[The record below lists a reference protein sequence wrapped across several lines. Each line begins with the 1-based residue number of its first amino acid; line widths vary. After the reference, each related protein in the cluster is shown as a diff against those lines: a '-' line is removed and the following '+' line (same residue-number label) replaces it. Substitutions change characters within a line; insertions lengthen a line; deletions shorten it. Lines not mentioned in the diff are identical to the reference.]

1 MPRRRRARQG
11 WRRHLRRAGPTSLSG
26 KLVWILTGIG
36 VAGTLGIALMLTLVL
51 TPGFRQLEDQAIQ
64 RETERAA
71 AVLDTLRLQVEAAA
85 RTVGETGGAQ
95 KLAVRLVE
103 ESRRAR
109 LLVPDDPLDAQ
120 RTAEALRGIDLITA
134 LSGGD
139 AGSFFVWNGGTL
151 SAVGVARVLA
161 PEAAVPTY
169 VAVAEPVHRAQIQ
182 QRLHRAV
189 RLVPMGAAT
198 PRVDRYRDGL
208 DLRVP
213 VPGWDGRPVAGV
225 AFSIDR
231 NLWGLGS
238 KLLMYAAAGVT
249 ALMLLLLI
257 MLRRIFHR
265 LVLQRLHSVERHMH
279 QIGDSGSMATLPDPV
294 TRDEIGSLV
303 ASFNAMLGQLASLR
317 EQLEVQSF
325 RLGRTE
331 SAEAAMHNVRNA
343 LNPISTI
350 LSKGLTH
357 ALPIDSA
364 TIDRALNELGE
375 PGIEPERQVKLAAFL
390 RAALDAERSARA
402 ERLSQL
408 EMGRD
413 ALQNVLEIIGSRS
426 QRDQDRL
433 PLEVCDVTQL
443 IARNG
448 AIARY
453 SRELSIATV
462 FPSKSCLV
470 RANRVILSQVIGN
483 LFSNA
488 AESIAAAGTP
498 GASIRVSITER
509 EGRVEVVIRDNGE
522 GFDPADA
529 PALFQRGFSTRK
541 NRSGGLG
548 LHWCATSMMAMGGA
562 LRLESEGWGKG
573 ARAVLTLQRAQA
585 PAQAPEIA
593 A

>member
-1 MPRRRRARQG
+1 M
-11 WRRHLRRAGPTSLSG
+11 SLSAM
-26 KLVWILTGIG
+26 LVWVLTGIG

-51 TPGFRQLEDQAIQ
+51 TPGFRQLEEQAIA
-64 RETERAA
+64 RETERTVT
-71 AVLDTLRLQVEAAA
+71 VLDTLRLQAEAAA
-85 RTVGETGGAQ
+85 RAAAQTGAGRDLKA
-95 KLAVRLVE
+95 ATGPTP
-103 ESRRAR
+103 R
-109 LLVPDDPLDAQ
+109 LLLPTEQPAAE
-120 RTAEALRGIDLITA
+120 RTAQALRGVDLVAATKEERA
-134 LSGGD
+134 T
-139 AGSFFVWNGGTL
+139 SFFVADGGTL
-151 SAVGVARVLA
+151 SAVGIARVPSGA
-161 PEAAVPTY
+161 GGAPTY
-169 VAVAEPVHRAQIQ
+169 VAVAESVQGAQIR
-182 QRLHRAV
+182 QRLQRAV
-189 RLVPMGAAT
+189 RLVPMSAAR
-198 PRVDRYRDGL
+198 PLVDRNSSGL

-225 AFSIDR
+225 AFAIDR
-231 NLWGLGS
+231 NLWALGG

-257 MLRRIFHR
+257 MLRRIFDR
-265 LVLQRLHSVERHMH
+265 LVLRRLHSLERHMH
-279 QIGDSGSMATLPDPV
+279 QIGDSGSMTTLPDPV

-343 LNPISTI
+343 LNPLSTV
-350 LSKGLTH
+350 LSKGLSH
-357 ALPIDSA
+357 VPSIDPA
-364 TIDRALNELGE
+364 TVDRALEEVGE
-375 PGIEPERQVKLAAFL
+375 AQTDPERRAKLAAFL
-390 RAALDAERSARA
+390 RAALAAERGARA

-413 ALQNVLEIIGSRS
+413 ALQNVLEIIGSRPPK
-426 QRDQDRL
+426 DQERA

-462 FPSKSCLV
+462 FPSKPCMV

-488 AESIAAAGTP
+488 AESIAASATP
-498 GASIRVSITER
+498 GGSIRVSITKR
-509 EGRVEVVIRDNGE
+509 AGRVEVAIRDTGE

-562 LRLESEGWGKG
+562 LRLESEGPGRG
-573 ARAVLTLQRAQA
+573 ARAVLTLQ
-585 PAQAPEIA
+585 A
-593 A
+593 AEAAGDPSGLAA